1 MKKACMLLSLLV
13 SGAAVADDAAVL
25 KCRALPDAASRLVC
39 YDAMP
44 LAGAAA
50 TMPAAAPVAAAA
62 PASSPVQDFGRRP
75 PAPKKEEVPASI
87 RSTVVGT
94 ISGWSPG
101 SRITLANGQVW
112 RVVDGDAVLPVMNNP
127 QAEVSRGLLGAYFLQ
142 VGGHTS
148 AARVT
153 RVDQASQ

>member
-1 MKKACMLLSLLV
+1 MKKACMLLLLV
-13 SGAAVADDAAVL
+13 SGAALADDAAVL
-25 KCRALPDAASRLVC
+25 KCRALSDAASRLVC

-50 TMPAAAPVAAAA
+50 ATPTAAPVAATATS
-62 PASSPVQDFGRRP
+62 SSPVQDFGKRP
-75 PAPKKEEVPASI
+75 PAPKKEALPSSI

-127 QAEVSRGLLGAYFLQ
+127 QAEVSRGMLGAYFLQ

-153 RVDQASQ
+153 RVDQAGQ

>member
-1 MKKACMLLSLLV
+1 MKKACLLLLLV

-44 LAGAAA
+44 LTGDTVA
-50 TMPAAAPVAAAA
+50 TPAAAPVAAAA
-62 PASSPVQDFGRRP
+62 PASSPLQDFGRRP
-75 PAPKKEEVPASI
+75 PAPKKEALPASI

-112 RVVDGDAVLPVMNNP
+112 RVVDGDAVLPVMDNP

-148 AARVT
+148 TARVT
-153 RVDQASQ
+153 RVDQAGR